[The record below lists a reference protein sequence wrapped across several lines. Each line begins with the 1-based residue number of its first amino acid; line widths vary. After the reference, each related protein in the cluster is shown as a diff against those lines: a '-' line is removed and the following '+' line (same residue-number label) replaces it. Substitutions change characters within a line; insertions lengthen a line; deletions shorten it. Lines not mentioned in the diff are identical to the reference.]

1 MGASGTGRTWP
12 HCAVGRQLTPLSL
25 PSAVGKGAGW
35 LLLHC
40 FVGTLLPPLPLPP
53 VMAPDLYERRLFPL
67 QVTTA
72 VVVVVIDLSDPA
84 SVLST
89 TQYWIDQVR

>member
-1 MGASGTGRTWP
+1 M
-12 HCAVGRQLTPLSL
+12 
-25 PSAVGKGAGW
+25 
-35 LLLHC
+35 
-40 FVGTLLPPLPLPP
+40 
-53 VMAPDLYERRLFPL
+53 YECRLFLL

-89 TQYWIDQVR
+89 TQYWIDQVRL

>member
-1 MGASGTGRTWP
+1 MDAAASLCRETASASVYAFCTAP
-12 HCAVGRQLTPLSL
+12 SLSECL
-25 PSAVGKGAGW
+25 I
-35 LLLHC
+35 
-40 FVGTLLPPLPLPP
+40 
-53 VMAPDLYERRLFPL
+53 FPL

-89 TQYWIDQVR
+89 TQYWIDQVRLY